1 MQAWTRVKLKH
12 RCDLEGGNVQ
22 FRRMPIMATI
32 MKLRQCQPV
41 ASRSARP
48 DRRSCFVLGQE
59 AHAALLATIIPSDA
73 RFGYHLRALSRGG
86 ARLSAIAI
94 SRADAAWHRYSSE
107 VRGVR
112 RPKAEAGGEFLGALQ
127 CSFALFKTG
136 AMIPEVIFKS
146 RIALDSLSTT
156 GTFFPVECIAERHHA
171 SSKTPDAGGR

>member
-1 MQAWTRVKLKH
+1 LNNTKINNAKSIPSLPVMQAWTRVKLKH

-73 RFGYHLRALSRGG
+73 RFGDHLRALSRGG

-94 SRADAAWHRYSSE
+94 SRADAAWHRYSPRCGESA
-107 VRGVR
+107 GP
-112 RPKAEAGGEFLGALQ
+112 RPKRA
-127 CSFALFKTG
+127 
-136 AMIPEVIFKS
+136 
-146 RIALDSLSTT
+146 
-156 GTFFPVECIAERHHA
+156 A
-171 SSKTPDAGGR
+171 SSWARCSALLPSSRQVR